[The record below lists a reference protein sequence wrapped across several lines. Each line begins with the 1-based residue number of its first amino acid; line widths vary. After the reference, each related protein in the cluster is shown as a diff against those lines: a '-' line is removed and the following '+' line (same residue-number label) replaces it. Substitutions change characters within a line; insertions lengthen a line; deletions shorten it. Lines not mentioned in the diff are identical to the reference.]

1 MSAVCACL
9 HVCAMCACVCAAFE
23 THQVGCT
30 EAHVG
35 MWALWHVHWS
45 EDSFAVL
52 VVCFHIYVL
61 PRGWALVTKFAW
73 QVSLPAKPSWWFCC
87 LSSLWSGD
95 GGHTHRHARMH
106 AHVHTPHVWGCSQ
119 GPKEELHDREL
130 LDVSARNGTW
140 VLCKNSRHSYWLSH
154 NLPSPIILC
163 FCSKSC
169 LVYRVTPRALP
180 GCSFAAL
187 SFLSP
192 FLSLRPLTTWHRS
205 IPVWGI
211 CLGSALTLSRDF
223 CN

>member
-1 MSAVCACL
+1 MY
-9 HVCAMCACVCAAFE
+9 ACVCAAFE

-87 LSSLWSGD
+87 LVFLVVRGWGTYTQACPHACTCT
-95 GGHTHRHARMH
+95 HTTC
-106 AHVHTPHVWGCSQ
+106 VGCSQ
-119 GPKEELHDREL
+119 GPKKELHDHEL
-130 LDVSARNGTW
+130 LDMSARHGTW
-140 VLCKNSRHSYWLSH
+140 VLCKSSRHSYWLSH
-154 NLPSPIILC
+154 NLPSPIILY

-169 LVYRVTPRALP
+169 LVYHVTPRALP

-211 CLGSALTLSRDF
+211 CLSSALTLSRDF